1 MFIPQ
6 PHSHYKGIGMLGS
19 VAPYPLNPYD
29 ITQLPY
35 ETNAE
40 LASLYGGIENLYPF
54 GIGSNP
60 GSIVSPTVTSLGG
73 FVSKYAIWIAGAA
86 GFLLMINMNKRQPS
100 RYGR

>member
-1 MFIPQ
+1 MMIPQ
-6 PHSHYKGIGMLGS
+6 PHSHYKGIGSIGSVGS

-54 GIGSNP
+54 GIS
-60 GSIVSPTVTSLGG
+60 SPTG
-73 FVSKYAIWIAGAA
+73 
-86 GFLLMINMNKRQPS
+86 INS
-100 RYGR
+100 